1 MGSARRGHPGGAGRG
16 RPDGAPLLR
25 DGRPAF
31 PGRRA
36 YRRRRPDGRV
46 RLPRAGADGRPVDDA
61 ARRAV
66 PPRTGGGRL
75 GGPRRRLLDD
85 AGVALLRVGL
95 AVSLTVEDLLRRVDL
110 LAGPYSS
117 GLTRAVAPIA
127 EAHGVVLWNH
137 GGAADDIHAQRLRA
151 PVGILTPASRYFEP
165 ALRWIPD
172 GPVLVLCRRA
182 SGFSAAVT
190 AGAEAAARRQGRPV
204 RIAMY
209 SAADTLRRFVARLAA
224 EPPALLLAAGRF
236 EDDVALAGI
245 LSHGARPPTVLVAA
259 GVRQF
264 GEPLGVAANGF
275 VGPSQWQAGA
285 DVVPDLGPSAAHFVR
300 RFTACFGVAP
310 DYPAAQAYAAGVVM
324 SRCVELAG
332 TLEQER
338 LRAAAAT
345 LDCTTLFGRFRIDP
359 VTGLQTGHEMLL
371 VEWMEGRPRVVPV

>member
-1 MGSARRGHPGGAGRG
+1 MSLTGPLAPRGTCARRGLELWADEARGAGRAVELIVRDDQSDARTARRQVEG
-16 RPDGAPLLR
+16 LLR
-25 DGRPAF
+25 Q
-31 PGRRA
+31 
-36 YRRRRPDGRV
+36 
-46 RLPRAGADGRPVDDA
+46 
-61 ARRAV
+61 
-66 PPRTGGGRL
+66 
-75 GGPRRRLLDD
+75 
-85 AGVALLRVGL
+85 
-95 AVSLTVEDLLRRVDL
+95 VDL

-127 EAHGVVLWNH
+127 ETHGFVLWNH

-151 PVGILTPASRYFEP
+151 PVGILTPASRYFER

-172 GPVLVLCRRA
+172 GPVLVLGRRA

-190 AGAEAAARRQGRPV
+190 AGTEAAARHLGRAV
-204 RIAMY
+204 RAETY
-209 SAADTLRRFVARLAA
+209 PAASHLPPFVERLSA

-236 EDDVALAGI
+236 EDDVALARI

-264 GEPLGVAANGF
+264 GEALGVAADAF
-275 VGPSQWQAGA
+275 VGPSQWEASA
-285 DVVPDLGPSAAHFVR
+285 DIVPDLGPSGPSFSR
-300 RFTACFGVAP
+300 RFTARFGVAP
-310 DYPAAQAYAAGVVM
+310 DYPAAQAYAAGLVM

-332 TLEQER
+332 TLDQEK

-371 VEWMEGRPRVVPV
+371 AEWAGGRRRVVPV

>member
-1 MGSARRGHPGGAGRG
+1 MGSCARRG
-16 RPDGAPLLR
+16 LELW
-25 DGRPAF
+25 
-31 PGRRA
+31 
-36 YRRRRPDGRV
+36 
-46 RLPRAGADGRPVDDA
+46 ADEARA

-66 PPRTGGGRL
+66 ELVVRDDRSAARTAREQ
-75 GGPRRRLLDD
+75 
-85 AGVALLRVGL
+85 
-95 AVSLTVEDLLRRVDL
+95 VEDLLRRVDL

-204 RIAMY
+204 RIATY
-209 SAADTLRRFVARLAA
+209 SAADALRRFVARLAA

-264 GEPLGVAANGF
+264 GEALGVAANGF

-285 DVVPDLGPSAAHFVR
+285 DVVPDLGSSAAHFVR

-310 DYPAAQAYAAGVVM
+310 DYAAAQAYAAGVVM

-332 TLEQER
+332 TLDQER

-371 VEWMEGRPRVVPV
+371 VEWVEGRRRVVPV

>member
-1 MGSARRGHPGGAGRG
+1 MGGRLHRRQGRARRHDAALGRRVALRARLDGPVALRRAAAARTGRRARGGAPRAHGRLRR
-16 RPDGAPLLR
+16 RPLPVALPPRPRAHERHQHGAPDRAQPRLHAAPLAAHR
-25 DGRPAF
+25 RAARSAL

-95 AVSLTVEDLLRRVDL
+95 AVSLTGPLAPMGSCARRGLELWADEARAARRAVELVVRDDRSAARTAREQVEDLLRRVDL

-137 GGAADDIHAQRLRA
+137 GGAA
-151 PVGILTPASRYFEP
+151 
-165 ALRWIPD
+165 
-172 GPVLVLCRRA
+172 
-182 SGFSAAVT
+182 
-190 AGAEAAARRQGRPV
+190 
-204 RIAMY
+204 
-209 SAADTLRRFVARLAA
+209 
-224 EPPALLLAAGRF
+224 
-236 EDDVALAGI
+236 
-245 LSHGARPPTVLVAA
+245 
-259 GVRQF
+259 
-264 GEPLGVAANGF
+264 NGF

-285 DVVPDLGPSAAHFVR
+285 DVVPDLGSSAAHFVR

-310 DYPAAQAYAAGVVM
+310 DYAAAQAYAAGVVM

-332 TLEQER
+332 TLDQER

-371 VEWMEGRPRVVPV
+371 VEWVEGRRRVVPV